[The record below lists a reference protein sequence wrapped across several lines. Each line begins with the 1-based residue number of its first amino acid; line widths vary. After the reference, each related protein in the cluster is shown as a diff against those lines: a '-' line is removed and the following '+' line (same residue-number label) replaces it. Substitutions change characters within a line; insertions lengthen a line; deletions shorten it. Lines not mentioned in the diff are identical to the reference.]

1 MLCDGAGVGRSSLI
15 SLSYKLAHS
24 MGPPTSEQSPLES
37 RISKRFR
44 VELPVSFS
52 LEDPPGEGNGT
63 AYNLSAGGC
72 KVTSATPV
80 SSGLYL
86 TIRLHLPNEPL
97 PLEVRLA
104 AIRWAMA
111 EDFGVAFLSLETHQH
126 ERLRQLLTDLETGAP
141 V

>member
-1 MLCDGAGVGRSSLI
+1 
-15 SLSYKLAHS
+15 

-44 VELPVSFS
+44 VQLPVSFS

-63 AYNLSAGGC
+63 AYNLSDGGC

-80 SSGLYL
+80 SIGLYL
-86 TIRLHLPNEPL
+86 TIRLYLPNEHL

-111 EDFGVAFLSLETHQH
+111 GDFGVAFLNLEPHQH
-126 ERLRQLLTDLETGAP
+126 ERLRRLLTDLERGAP

>member
-1 MLCDGAGVGRSSLI
+1 
-15 SLSYKLAHS
+15 
-24 MGPPTSEQSPLES
+24 MGPPTSEPSPLGS

-80 SSGLYL
+80 STGLYL

-97 PLEVRLA
+97 PLEIRLA

-111 EDFGVAFLSLETHQH
+111 EDFGVAFLSLESHQH
-126 ERLRQLLTDLETGAP
+126 ERLRRFLTNLEPGAP